1 MEYEMIQHDQIQG
14 LRLLVDDIVY
24 RTPHMHREF
33 ELILVLSNTLT
44 ITSHNERHLIRTGD
58 IALLNPW
65 QTHEFYTEDGVCTAL
80 FVQVLPDFFKN
91 YFPSMPRL
99 RFRNI
104 TFNASVEEQLRAVM
118 ISLALS
124 YFSLDPL
131 YEFTCARKLNML
143 FELVLKKAEWDILSS
158 DEVRHES
165 IVSRRMER
173 IITYVNE
180 NCHRKL
186 FLKEIA
192 AAEDLST
199 SYLTHFI
206 RDQLNMSFQDLL
218 NLARL
223 DMARKMIDSTDAPL
237 IEICNACGFSDP
249 RYLKKVFEERMNIPL
264 HEYRQGGRR
273 ENSRAASANASSEH
287 IYTDEEALQ
296 YLLSL
301 S

>member
-1 MEYEMIQHDQIQG
+1 MEYELIKHDQIQG
-14 LRLLVDDIVY
+14 IRLLVDDVVY

-33 ELILVLSNTLT
+33 ELVLVLSNTLT
-44 ITSHNERHLIRTGD
+44 IACHNEHKLIRTGN

-65 QTHEFYTEDGVCTAL
+65 QTHEFYAEDGVCTAL

-91 YFPSMPRL
+91 YFPSMSRL

-104 TFNASVEEQLRAVM
+104 AIPAVVEDHLRALM
-118 ISLALS
+118 TSLALS
-124 YFSLDPL
+124 YFTMEPL
-131 YEFTCARKLNML
+131 YEFTCVRKLNML
-143 FELVLKKAEWDILSS
+143 FELILKNTQWDILSS
-158 DEVRHES
+158 DAVRHES
-165 IVSRRMER
+165 IVSRRIDR

-192 AAEDLST
+192 AAENLST

-206 RDQLNMSFQDLL
+206 RDQLNMSFQELL

-237 IEICNACGFSDP
+237 IEICNTCGFSDP

-264 HEYRQGGRR
+264 QEYRNGARR
-273 ENSRAASANASSEH
+273 ENLPAAAASASREH
-287 IYTDEEALQ
+287 IYTDEEALN

-301 S
+301 E